1 MKKMLNRKTKL
12 ALILVSTSVACSALS
27 SGVIYNSIPNT
38 TFSDKFSITSNFKKE
53 LISKNNL
60 NLKDL
65 NPSGA
70 DVNIKEIIIDKPLP
84 KPEPKPNPVPVPEIK
99 PELKPKP
106 KPEPTPKVK
115 ETENFTNSKSN
126 TTVLH
131 QPRLQNLFLKP
142 QFAKSTKQKIT
153 FENFSSFTADVTIPP
168 DRIDSRDDIEK
179 GITNPDGYKAEIV
192 PDVNSVEVTE
202 EHRNTTRE
210 NARGSLK
217 KYIGIPFL
225 KDKYNDDD
233 YARLLND
240 T

>member
-1 MKKMLNRKTKL
+1 M
-12 ALILVSTSVACSALS
+12 
-27 SGVIYNSIPNT
+27 
-38 TFSDKFSITSNFKKE
+38 
-53 LISKNNL
+53 
-60 NLKDL
+60 
-65 NPSGA
+65 A

-115 ETENFTNSKSN
+115 ETSENFTNSKSN
-126 TTVLH
+126 TTKIYTNPL
-131 QPRLQNLFLKP
+131 LQNLFLKP
-142 QFAKSTKQKIT
+142 QSLKSTKQKIT

-240 T
+240 GIIVMR